1 MRFSFFSFILLGM
14 AFTTWAA
21 YKTQVL
27 DSIVAGVAS
36 GSIMLQAVSPMGPD
50 GVARTFRNLLEL
62 ERHVDWVTQQ
72 VNREA
77 GKRNLFCGAVR

>member
-1 MRFSFFSFILLGM
+1 M
-14 AFTTWAA
+14 AFTTWTA

-27 DSIVAGVAS
+27 DSIVAGVQS

-62 ERHVDWVTQQ
+62 ERHVDWVTAKS
-72 VNREA
+72 NAESL
-77 GKRNLFCGAVR
+77 GTDKRGRRLFLGAVQ

>member
-1 MRFSFFSFILLGM
+1 M

-27 DSIVAGVAS
+27 DSIVAGVSS
-36 GSIMLQAVSPMGPD
+36 GSIMLQSVQPLGPD

-62 ERHVDWVTQQ
+62 ERHVDWVNGK
-72 VNREA
+72 VVEEA
-77 GKRNLFCGAVR
+77 AATDGRGRRLFLGGVR

>member
-1 MRFSFFSFILLGM
+1 M

-27 DSIVAGVAS
+27 DSIVAGVSS
-36 GSIMLQAVSPMGPD
+36 GSIMLQSVQPLGPD

-62 ERHVDWVTQQ
+62 ERHVDWVNGK
-72 VNREA
+72 VVEEA
-77 GKRNLFCGAVR
+77 AASDGRGRRLFCGAVR

>member
-1 MRFSFFSFILLGM
+1 M
-14 AFTTWAA
+14 AFTTWKA

-36 GSIMLQAVSPMGPD
+36 GSIMLQSVQPLGPD

-62 ERHVDWVTQQ
+62 ERHVDWV
-72 VNREA
+72 N
-77 GKRNLFCGAVR
+77 GKVVAEDATTDGRGRRLFCAAVR

>member
-1 MRFSFFSFILLGM
+1 M
-14 AFTTWAA
+14 AFTSWAA

-36 GSIMLQAVSPMGPD
+36 GSIMLQSVQPLGPD

-62 ERHVDWVTQQ
+62 ERHVDWV
-72 VNREA
+72 N
-77 GKRNLFCGAVR
+77 GKVVAESAASDGRGRRLFLSTIR

>member
-1 MRFSFFSFILLGM
+1 M
-14 AFTTWAA
+14 AFTSWAA
-21 YKTQVL
+21 YKAQVL

-36 GSIMLQAVSPMGPD
+36 GSIMLQSVQPLGPD

-72 VNREA
+72 ANREA

>member
-1 MRFSFFSFILLGM
+1 M

-27 DSIVAGVAS
+27 DSIVAGVSS
-36 GSIMLQAVSPMGPD
+36 GSIMLQSVQPLGPD

-62 ERHVDWVTQQ
+62 ERHVDWVGGK
-72 VNREA
+72 VVEEA
-77 GKRNLFCGAVR
+77 AATDGRGRRLFLGGVR